1 MKSKKYFK
9 FLLFL
14 AAALFLAAIITNLQS
29 NQTPKHLIVA
39 ALVVTAIAFQGF
51 EKLKGFTYTVFIIVG
66 ICLGMFFSSSF
77 TRWGNFDLDKLIVP
91 FVQVTM
97 LGMGA
102 QMSFDDFKGVIKM
115 PKGVLTGILCQF
127 TVMPLLGFTL
137 SRVFDFSPEI
147 AAGVVLIGVVPSA
160 MASNV
165 MSFLAKANLALAVTI
180 GATAT
185 MLAPFITPLLMKWL
199 GGQYIEIN
207 VISMMVDIINMI
219 IVPII
224 AGFIFNLYYRENTKK
239 TKYLQMFVF
248 AMIIIITNLVL
259 HFSTHAHIS
268 VTLIKALK
276 SFFFFYF
283 IPFSVA
289 LLLKNSKRITYS
301 MISSSLGFVAML
313 GIVINT
319 TIITAAGRDSLMK
332 VGFVLIIS
340 CFIHNI
346 VGYIVGYTAAKLMK
360 LPLKDRRTLAFE
372 VGMQNGGVATGLA
385 LEMGKIATVGLAS
398 AIFGPLQNLTG
409 SALVQ
414 IFKRQSIKRDA
425 ILTQKTD
432 QKKYK
437 YMPS

>member
-1 MKSKKYFK
+1 MKSKKIFK

-14 AAALFLAAIITNLQS
+14 AATIFLAAAITYFHS
-29 NQTPKHLIVA
+29 NQTTRHLIVL
-39 ALVVTAIAFQGF
+39 ALIVTAIAFQGY
-51 EKLKGFTYTVFIIVG
+51 ENLKGFTYTIFIIVG
-66 ICLGMFFSSSF
+66 ICLGMFFSHSF
-77 TRWGNFDLDKLIVP
+77 TRWGTFELDKLIVP

-115 PKGVLTGILCQF
+115 PKGVLTGVFCQF

-137 SRVFDFSPEI
+137 SRIFNFSPEI

-165 MSFLAKANLALAVTI
+165 MSFLAKANLALAITI
-180 GATAT
+180 GAIGT
-185 MLAPFITPLLMKWL
+185 MMAPFITPLLMKWL
-199 GGQYIEIN
+199 GGQYIEID

-224 AGFIFNLYYRENTKK
+224 AGFIFNLYYRENSLK

-248 AMIIIITNLVL
+248 AMIIIVTNLVL
-259 HFSTHAHIS
+259 HFSTQAHIS
-268 VTLIKALK
+268 VTLIKSIK
-276 SFFFFYF
+276 SFTFFYF
-283 IPFSVA
+283 LPFFVA
-289 LLLKNSKRITYS
+289 LILKNSKRITYS
-301 MISSSLGFVAML
+301 MISNALGFVAML

-319 TIITAAGRDSLMK
+319 TIITAAGRDSLMQ
-332 VGFVLIIS
+332 VGMMLILS
-340 CFIHNI
+340 CLIHNM
-346 VGYIVGYTAAKLMK
+346 VGYAVGYSVAKLMK
-360 LPLKDRRTLAFE
+360 LPVKDQRTLAFE
-372 VGMQNGGVATGLA
+372 IGMQNGGVATGLA

-414 IFKRQSIKRDA
+414 IFKRQPIKGKLYEDR
-425 ILTQKTD
+425 
-432 QKKYK
+432 
-437 YMPS
+437 